1 MAADQGNLTLTVHD
15 REVPLS
21 LLDLATVP
29 SGSTHAEALRRSVRT
44 ARHAERLGFHR
55 FWVAE
60 HHNMPQIASSA
71 PDLLMAHAACGTS
84 SIRIGSGG
92 VMLPNHSPL
101 VVAERFAMLEALHP
115 GRIDLGIG
123 RAPGTDPRTAAALR
137 RDTSAL
143 TAEGFLEQLEDV
155 RGHISGF
162 PDGHPKAGLRAVPG
176 GPELMPPMWL
186 LGSSDFSAQVAA
198 ALGQRFAFAHHFAS
212 ANTVPAMRLY
222 RERFRP
228 SGDLPRPYAMVTVTV
243 ICADTDEEA
252 ERQSLSLQLAIV
264 RLRQGRPAELAS
276 PDEAAAHDWSDL
288 ERRHAASFLAD
299 QVVGSPATV
308 RRKLTEL
315 VERTDAQEVMVSGQL
330 HDEEAHL
337 HGLELLAASTRDDG

>member
-1 MAADQGNLTLTVHD
+1 MLTLDVND
-15 REVPLS
+15 RPVPLS

-29 SGSTHAEALRRSVRT
+29 SGSTHGEALHRSIRL
-44 ARHAERLGFHR
+44 AQQAEQLGFHR

-71 PDLLMAHAACGTS
+71 PDLLMAHAASATS
-84 SIRIGSGG
+84 TIRIGSGG

-137 RDTSAL
+137 RDASAL
-143 TAEGFLEQLEDV
+143 TAEGFLEQLDDV
-155 RGHISGF
+155 RGHIAGF
-162 PDGHPKAGLRAVPG
+162 PPGHPKEGLRAVPG
-176 GPELMPPMWL
+176 GPELLPPLWL

-198 ALGQRFAFAHHFAS
+198 ALGQRFAFAHHFAA

-228 SGDLPRPYAMVTVTV
+228 SNALEAPYAMVTVTV
-243 ICADTDEEA
+243 IASDSDEEA
-252 ERQSLSLQLAIV
+252 QELSLSLQLAIV

-276 PDEAAAHDWSDL
+276 PQEAASHQWTEL
-288 ERRHAASFLAD
+288 ERGHAASFLAD
-299 QVVGSPATV
+299 QVVGAPDTV

-315 VERTDAQEVMVSGQL
+315 VERTGADEVMISGQY
-330 HDEEAHL
+330 HDEGTQQHA
-337 HGLELLAASTRDDG
+337 LELIAGAVSRTE